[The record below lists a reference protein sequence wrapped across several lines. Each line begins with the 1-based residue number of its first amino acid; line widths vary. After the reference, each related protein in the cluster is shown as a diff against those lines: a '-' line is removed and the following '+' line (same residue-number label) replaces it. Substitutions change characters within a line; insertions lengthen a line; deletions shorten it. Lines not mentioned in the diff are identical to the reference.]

1 MTNKKIVLCIPH
13 GGLNDT
19 LCQIEFCRQYAI
31 KFDRT
36 LYLDTRKSGLLGDFS
51 IFFKM
56 LDSVGIQHIS
66 CSSDIDF
73 AQLNKLSAFPSVLD
87 GRLDSYDS
95 YYSPTIR
102 KIVERISDTPVTF
115 NMDSEYVEDV
125 LVHQQPGGG
134 SKSFALLSHL
144 TLSAP
149 IKEEIRNRLAVLPEK
164 YCAVHVRNTDYK
176 SDYIS
181 FFEDIKETVSGTNL
195 LICSDDAEVI
205 AYAKNYFFNSKVFS
219 ITTTTLRDQKPLHR
233 ASAYKDDNM
242 RILATLN
249 ALTDLIALAKSE
261 TLHFPKIGKLSA
273 SGESTL
279 GTSGFSRL
287 AEYLFLN
294 KNLINSLM

>member
-73 AQLNKLSAFPSVLD
+73 AHLNKLSAFPSVLD

-144 TLSAP
+144 TFSAP

-164 YCAVHVRNTDYK
+164 YSAVHVRNTDYK
-176 SDYIS
+176 SDYVS
-181 FFEDIKETVSGTNL
+181 FFEDIKESVSGSNL

-205 AYAKNYFFNSKVFS
+205 DYAKNYFINSKVFS